1 MRQATI
7 EAGGCYAERFRSAN
21 YIQFKNIWVLL
32 AHNTLA
38 KL

>member
-21 YIQFKNIWVLL
+21 YIQFQKYMGITWSQHVG
-32 AHNTLA
+32 
-38 KL
+38 